1 MDLTIVTPTYNRRH
15 KISDLYKSLQS
26 QTLLDFEWI
35 IIDDGSEDN
44 TSEIV
49 KQWIENSE
57 FRIRYFYKEN
67 GGKHTA
73 INYALKI
80 IETELT
86 FIVDSDDILTE
97 DAVETILRYHN
108 RYSEEQQLCGY
119 SFLRAYPDGKIN
131 GKEFTPNELVA
142 SYIETRVNKDDTFAD
157 KAEVFKTKCLKEF
170 PLPEFQGEKFLGEDI
185 VWIRMARE
193 YMMVHIN
200 RAIYIGNYQEDGLTK
215 NRRKNNIK
223 SPCGCMHRA
232 REFMLPDI
240 KRKHRIK
247 AGLQYVIYGKFAN
260 INVIKLVKDSPNK
273 KLAVVCFIPGLILH
287 KIWKQ
292 KFSNVN

>member
-86 FIVDSDDILTE
+86 FIVDSDDILT
-97 DAVETILRYHN
+97 
-108 RYSEEQQLCGY
+108 
-119 SFLRAYPDGKIN
+119 
-131 GKEFTPNELVA
+131 
-142 SYIETRVNKDDTFAD
+142 
-157 KAEVFKTKCLKEF
+157 
-170 PLPEFQGEKFLGEDI
+170 
-185 VWIRMARE
+185 
-193 YMMVHIN
+193 
-200 RAIYIGNYQEDGLTK
+200 
-215 NRRKNNIK
+215 
-223 SPCGCMHRA
+223 
-232 REFMLPDI
+232 
-240 KRKHRIK
+240 
-247 AGLQYVIYGKFAN
+247 
-260 INVIKLVKDSPNK
+260 
-273 KLAVVCFIPGLILH
+273 
-287 KIWKQ
+287 
-292 KFSNVN
+292 

>member
-157 KAEVFKTKCLKEF
+157 KAE
-170 PLPEFQGEKFLGEDI
+170 
-185 VWIRMARE
+185 
-193 YMMVHIN
+193 
-200 RAIYIGNYQEDGLTK
+200 GLTAE
-215 NRRKNNIK
+215 
-223 SPCGCMHRA
+223 SYWPFPA
-232 REFMLPDI
+232 YD
-240 KRKHRIK
+240 
-247 AGLQYVIYGKFAN
+247 
-260 INVIKLVKDSPNK
+260 KLLFGV
-273 KLAVVCFIPGLILH
+273 
-287 KIWKQ
+287 
-292 KFSNVN
+292 